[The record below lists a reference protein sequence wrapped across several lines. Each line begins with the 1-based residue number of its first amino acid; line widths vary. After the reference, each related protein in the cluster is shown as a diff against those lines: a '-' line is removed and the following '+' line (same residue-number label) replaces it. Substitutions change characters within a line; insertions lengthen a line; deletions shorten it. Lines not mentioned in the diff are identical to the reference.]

1 MRQQIRVVKKRL
13 KKQDYVAFSL
23 YLLFVLLSLF
33 VMASYTWFSLSKT
46 PSVSNMNV
54 YITSAT
60 GLELSPDPGE
70 GNWQLQLSVWDTG
83 CIPTELRPVTWSEK
97 DGRFW
102 AASYGSDGRLMDYN
116 QWQPLTDSRHA
127 NTVTT
132 DGYYMKSTF
141 YARSGMR
148 TEVRFAPA
156 MVVDEAGTQG
166 SGTYVI
172 GVASWDMEG
181 LLHLNSGK
189 GAESAIRIGIR
200 ATPVDASGTPT
211 GSSEGL
217 FIYEPNVDRHVGD
230 TSGYIQTPSIDG
242 TDTLVPESRM
252 ILQKASGWADLETPE
267 ISSIRL
273 TLGEFIA
280 NPVLFTV
287 EPGQVM
293 KIELYFWLEGQ
304 DVDCVNPMNGAQL
317 MANLQ
322 FTGSTDTQSGMVTI
336 E

>member
-1 MRQQIRVVKKRL
+1 MSQQIRVVKKRL
-13 KKQDYVAFSL
+13 KKRDYVAFYL

-33 VMASYTWFSLSKT
+33 VMASYTWFSLSRT

-60 GLELSPDPGE
+60 GLELSADPGE
-70 GNWQLQLSVWDTG
+70 DNWQLQLSVWDTG
-83 CIPTELRPVTWSEK
+83 CIPTELRPVTWSEN

-102 AASYGSDGRLMDYN
+102 AASYGSDGRLMDYA

-189 GAESAIRIGIR
+189 GAESAIRIGLR
-200 ATPVDASGTPT
+200 ATPVDSSGTPT
-211 GSSEGL
+211 GSSGGMFL
-217 FIYEPNVDRHVGD
+217 YEPNADRHVGD
-230 TSGYIQTPSIDG
+230 SSGYIKTPSIDG
-242 TDTLVPESRM
+242 TDTLVPEERM
-252 ILQKASGWADLETPE
+252 VLQTASGWADLETPE
-267 ISSIRL
+267 ISNIKL
-273 TLGEFIA
+273 TLGEFIT

-293 KIELYFWLEGQ
+293 KIELYIWLEGQ